1 MPEQKKKP
9 VGKVIHYYSKI
20 GVAVVELSGKLKV
33 GDEILIKGAT
43 TDLKQ
48 TIGSMQV
55 EHEQVEEA
63 KKGQAIGLK
72 VDDRVK
78 EGDQV
83 FKVE

>member
-1 MPEQKKKP
+1 MAEQKKKP

-20 GVAVVELSGKLKV
+20 GVAVIELSGKLKV
-33 GDEILIKGAT
+33 GDEILFEGAT
-43 TDLKQ
+43 TNLKQ
-48 TIGSMQV
+48 TIESMQI

-72 VDDRVK
+72 VEDRVK

-83 FKVE
+83 FIVE